1 MSLQRRVSDEPC
13 GRRTRAALR
22 RSPARSRPR
31 TDGPARSD
39 DYVGFR
45 PGSGRAVV
53 IDDCIAAFDDGEWL
67 QNRLTADVEARF
79 GASTGSR
86 QSKPKHAQVRRH
98 KSWSL
103 CHAAPPARS
112 MENLAESRSALP

>member
-67 QNRLTADVEARF
+67 QNRLTADVEA
-79 GASTGSR
+79 GAAHPLDLANPNRNKREADGGS
-86 QSKPKHAQVRRH
+86 
-98 KSWSL
+98 
-103 CHAAPPARS
+103 PANRP
-112 MENLAESRSALP
+112 AHRAR